1 MVSSKS
7 LLLYLIELNRIL
19 SLKLF
24 IIRIN
29 KGWYHIGDRVQK
41 TFGKVKKSYKL
52 LFAPSRNM
60 ELGFDQFETLCLK
73 ASPASLKVL
82 CRSVVRSTL
91 NYSQKNIKS
100 LKTLKLVPKTLVNFL
115 EYPSH
120 LKLGEFLLKDEKLV
134 REDDSLELAFDKD
147 TGNLVCQRED
157 STGSTSPSEPNNLSL
172 SNSTDNRTVIAQ
184 NVDLVW
190 LHTFQTVFYNQ
201 KSSRARPVHS
211 IYDKLI
217 LYNFLIDWEKGES
230 LIREQSTPCIKSS

>member
-1 MVSSKS
+1 M
-7 LLLYLIELNRIL
+7 IL
-19 SLKLF
+19 SIF
-24 IIRIN
+24 P
-29 KGWYHIGDRVQK
+29 GWYQIGDKVQK

-91 NYSQKNIKS
+91 NYSQRNIKS
-100 LKTLKLVPKTLVNFL
+100 LKNLKLCPKALVNFL

-134 REDDSLELAFDKD
+134 REDDSLELAFDKH

-157 STGSTSPSEPNNLSL
+157 VQSPTSNDEPPVNGGES
-172 SNSTDNRTVIAQ
+172 RVIAQ

-230 LIREQSTPCIKSS
+230 LIKELATPCIMSS